1 MKITLSLVKENII
14 DSFRSLKVFQFGAKT
29 ADVAA
34 PFGDDSAPLENMSAI
49 FADTSNIGEPVIIGY
64 LNKNQI
70 ATEGEKRI
78 FSLDPDTGNISFAV
92 HLRTDGT
99 CEIGGDT
106 DFMVRYSALE
116 TAFNELKDKFNTHIH
131 TTTGTVGPT
140 AVPGVIT
147 PPTTQSNADI
157 SGAKIEEIKT
167 L

>member
-1 MKITLSLVKENII
+1 MITFSKVKENII
-14 DSFRSLKVFQFGAKT
+14 DSFRSMKVFQFGAKT
-29 ADVAA
+29 ADVASS
-34 PFGDDSAPLENMSAI
+34 FGDDSAPLKNMTAI

-78 FSLDPDTGNISFAV
+78 FSVDPATGNLSFAI

-99 CEIGGDT
+99 CEIGGNI

-116 TAFNELKDKFNTHIH
+116 TAFNQLKNDFNTHNH
-131 TTTGTVGPT
+131 TTTATVGDS
-140 AVPGVIT
+140 AIPGVIT
-147 PPTTQSNADI
+147 PPTTTSNADI

-167 L
+167 I